1 MTWPEPLNPEVRQG
15 LDELAVLFGELSV
28 VPEGQGGARVTIKSL
43 PLPGGLNRSESWCG
57 FVIPYNYDDAQVYGH
72 HFPAD
77 LRRADGQQLDGPG
90 FNYSGNWD
98 GAPALIVSRSSP
110 GWRKGTDT
118 AALKLVKV
126 IEFLKRRA
134 A

>member
-1 MTWPEPLNPEVRQG
+1 MTWPDGLNPEVRQG
-15 LDELAVLFGELSV
+15 LDELAVLFGELAV
-28 VPEGQGGARVTIKSL
+28 APDGQGGARVTVRDISL
-43 PLPGGLNRSESWCG
+43 PEGLNRTESWCG
-57 FVIPYNYDDAQVYGH
+57 FVIPFNYDDVQVYGH

-77 LRRADGQQLDGPG
+77 LRRADGQPLNGPG
-90 FNYSGNWD
+90 FNYSGNWE
-98 GAPALIVSRSSP
+98 GTPALVISRSSP
-110 GWRKGTDT
+110 GWRKGIDT